1 MLAKSDLPD
10 AARQTLE
17 ERIIRLCVVRPP
29 VELPTGLLG
38 FGEHVEEMIER
49 GKKDTQRRLKHFEFD
64 NLEWWDAFMDEDGV
78 ML

>member
-1 MLAKSDLPD
+1 
-10 AARQTLE
+10 
-17 ERIIRLCVVRPP
+17 
-29 VELPTGLLG
+29 
-38 FGEHVEEMIER
+38 MIER